1 MFKGETA
8 LGPGH
13 YYYTINYAGIK
24 GTAKI
29 GYVND
34 YINVHTDGEYV
45 TLKPLNGAT
54 LYYTVAGLLKR
65 QCLSWKNL
73 HLLQSN

>member
-24 GTAKI
+24 GTAK
-29 GYVND
+29 YW
-34 YINVHTDGEYV
+34 
-45 TLKPLNGAT
+45 LCK
-54 LYYTVAGLLKR
+54 
-65 QCLSWKNL
+65 
-73 HLLQSN
+73 